1 MVKWS
6 ADTLTDDRLFGE
18 KDHAEEI
25 RELEEEIR
33 ELEREN
39 RDLKMLLQHYE
50 NLTQTYFMSLKTM
63 KKKVIDDD

>member
-1 MVKWS
+1 M
-6 ADTLTDDRLFGE
+6 TDDRLFGE

-33 ELEREN
+33 QLENEN

-50 NLTQTYFMSLKTM
+50 NLTQTYFMSLKTI
-63 KKKVIDDD
+63 KRRVFDDE

>member
-1 MVKWS
+1 M
-6 ADTLTDDRLFGE
+6 TDDQLFGE

-25 RELEEEIR
+25 RALEEEIC
-33 ELEREN
+33 ELENEN